1 MAMLTFEVTSD
12 CLVLENGEIALT
24 GTSAQ
29 LRGDERV
36 RRVYL
41 GL

>member
-1 MAMLTFEVTSD
+1 MLTFEATD

-24 GTSAQ
+24 GTSAE
-29 LRGDERV
+29 LRDDPQV